1 MGNVY
6 ENDLTQSLID
16 YCSGKKPKKYVD
28 HVNIIVDA
36 MIKKFGEGPTQALG
50 EGGKN
55 QARPLKKK
63 GSNIVISAGGTTATY
78 DIGKTLTDITLTVSG
93 KPVYLSVKF
102 GDTLSF
108 FNCGI
113 KGTGKDK
120 LNLFPEAKLKSG
132 EIPDDGQEYLN
143 MFGIDQNKFLEVFAN
158 YGTKQGPTVEN
169 HIEDTTLDNEGKAAL
184 QEMIKSGVGYG
195 YWMVHYTGSTLE
207 CYEIDKAYMN
217 KAASLVG
224 NTVEIN
230 YGGSTGK
237 GKRIDMIFETKSYD
251 FKFNIRNKQGGIYPT
266 HTNGDYYKK

>member
-63 GSNIVISAGGTTATY
+63 GNNIVISAGGTTATY
-78 DIGKTLTDITLTVSG
+78 DIGKTLTDITLTVAG

-120 LNLFPEAKLKSG
+120 LNLFPEAKLKAG

-158 YGTKQGPTVEN
+158 YGTKQGLSLI
-169 HIEDTTLDNEGKAAL
+169 HI
-184 QEMIKSGVGYG
+184 
-195 YWMVHYTGSTLE
+195 
-207 CYEIDKAYMN
+207 
-217 KAASLVG
+217 
-224 NTVEIN
+224 
-230 YGGSTGK
+230 
-237 GKRIDMIFETKSYD
+237 
-251 FKFNIRNKQGGIYPT
+251 
-266 HTNGDYYKK
+266 